1 MQDNRIITF
10 EELQKKYES
19 YIKNQDER
27 DMVVKAYK
35 FACTKYEGKKRH
47 SGEDYIYH
55 PIYVAYLCAKLNVDY
70 VTIVGALLHECINH
84 TDTSREELLEKF
96 GEEITKIV
104 VSISKINRLQLSD
117 DKQSTAANLRK
128 ILVGLSED
136 VRVLFIKLCDR
147 LHNMRTIWALGETEQ
162 KMKANETIN
171 VLIPIAHRLGINSVK
186 SELEDLCLRYTKPE
200 IYADI
205 EEKLN
210 NTKNELSDELIKMK
224 ESISSILSEHEISFE
239 IKGRVKSVHSIYN
252 KMSNGKKFS
261 DIYDVLA
268 LRVFL
273 EKESDCYLAV
283 GLIHSKFRP
292 MPRRFKDYIAMP
304 KDNMYQSLHTTI
316 FGVDGYLFEVQLRTY
331 EMDEIAEK
339 GIASHWSYKE
349 KSSSTIKNV
358 MDQKLEL
365 YRNIIESH
373 NEEDSDIEFANALET
388 EFLSEYIYCFTP
400 KGDVVELPR
409 GATPID
415 FAYRIHSRV
424 GDTTVGAI
432 VNDCIVPLS
441 YSLEDGD
448 IIKINTNSSAI
459 PNKDWL
465 KIVKTTQAKNKI
477 KSYFS
482 KQDKDTYIE
491 KGRELLEKEIR
502 RQKLVISDVLSDE
515 NMKKL
520 VKDLKVSGIE
530 EIYLSVGSL
539 RYTSSY
545 IISVIFEDRK
555 SVQDILLEKV
565 MNSGSAFKKSGNN
578 DIVVAGIDDILVNF
592 AKCCKPVYGDCI
604 VGYITKGQGVSIHN
618 CNCPNVKD
626 LDERIIDVSWSDNP
640 SNNYLTNVE
649 VEVESGK
656 NYLAD
661 IITKASLKNVYID
674 SVSTK
679 NVDFMIVYSLVLKV
693 KNKEELDN
701 FIVNMEKES
710 YIKSIKRVNK

>member
-27 DMVVKAYK
+27 DVVVKAYK